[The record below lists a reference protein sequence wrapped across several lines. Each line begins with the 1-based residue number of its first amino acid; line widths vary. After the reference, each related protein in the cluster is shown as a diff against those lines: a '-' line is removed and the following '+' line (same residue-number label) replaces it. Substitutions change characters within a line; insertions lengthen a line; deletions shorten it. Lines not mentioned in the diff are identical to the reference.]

1 MEGMKLEESSSVKTN
16 LRSLQSMIRSTK
28 AISMRNTGSL
38 NGKFSIQMEEDLAAL
53 KLAPKDKKV
62 KYQKT

>member
-1 MEGMKLEESSSVKTN
+1 MQEMKFEESSSVRAN

-28 AISMRNTGSL
+28 AISMRNTSFI
-38 NGKFSIQMEEDLAAL
+38 NGKLSFQMEEDLAAL
-53 KLAPKDKKV
+53 KLAPKDKRV